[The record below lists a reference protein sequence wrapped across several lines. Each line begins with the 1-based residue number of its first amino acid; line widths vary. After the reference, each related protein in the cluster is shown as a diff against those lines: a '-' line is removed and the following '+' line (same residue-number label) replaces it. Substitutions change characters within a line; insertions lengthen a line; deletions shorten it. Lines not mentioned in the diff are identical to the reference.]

1 MSDMDYVYA
10 VARIRSK
17 ELSLFS
23 DAVME
28 QLLARPDY
36 EACVSFLLEKGWGGA
51 DTPRDGEAI
60 LAKEREKTWADIRE
74 LTPDMSVFQFLD
86 YTNVFHNLKAAV
98 KEVCTGTKVEHIYYK
113 DTKPSAEEILAAV
126 REKDFDALP
135 GYMAEAA
142 REAFQTLLHTK
153 DGQLCDMIVD
163 RAALEAVYEAG
174 QKSKAPVIRDY
185 AEAFVASADIRI
197 AARCQKTGKSESF
210 IRRALAPC
218 AALSVEELARA
229 AAAGEQELTAYL
241 KSTAYAGAA
250 DALDVSQSE
259 FDRWCDNQVIEAMKP
274 QKYNPFS
281 VGPLVAYA
289 LARENEI
296 KTVRIILSG
305 KRTGMP
311 EASIR
316 ERVREMYV

>member
-17 ELSLFS
+17 ELNLFS
-23 DAVME
+23 DVEIE

-36 EACVSFLLEKGWGGA
+36 ETCVSFLLEKGWGGA
-51 DTPRDGEAI
+51 DTPRDGDAI
-60 LAKEREKTWADIRE
+60 LAREREKTWEDIRE
-74 LTPDMSVFQFLD
+74 LTPDMSVFRLLD
-86 YTNVFHNLKAAV
+86 YTNAFHNLKAAI
-98 KEVCTGTKVEHIYYK
+98 KEVCTGATVPHIYYK
-113 DTKPSAEEILAAV
+113 DTTPSAKELLAAV

-135 GYMAEAA
+135 EYMAGAA
-142 REAFQTLLHTK
+142 RKAFQTLLHTK

-163 RAALEAVYEAG
+163 RAALETIYKAG
-174 QKSKAPVIRDY
+174 QNSKAPVLQDY
-185 AEAFVASADIRI
+185 AEVFVAAADIRI
-197 AARCQKTGKSESF
+197 AARCQKTGKEESF

-218 AALSVEELARA
+218 ATLCVEELAKTA
-229 AAAGEQELTAYL
+229 AVGEQELTSYL
-241 KSTAYAGAA
+241 RTTVYAKAA
-250 DALDVSQSE
+250 DALGVSQSE

-281 VGPLVAYA
+281 TGPLVAYA

-305 KRTGMP
+305 KRTGMS

-316 ERVREMYV
+316 ERVRVMYV